1 MKDFDLQWEG
11 DELLAELE
19 HRHANLLSP
28 EFIAKSTPFSD
39 LGEMLATARAQGI
52 AIEELDDPKT
62 AHAWTRFVAHN
73 SVFPSWEAMLIAALK
88 H

>member
-1 MKDFDLQWEG
+1 MKDFELHWEG
-11 DELLAELE
+11 DRLLAELE
-19 HRHANLLSP
+19 HRHSNLLSP

-52 AIEELDDPKT
+52 AIKELDDPTT
-62 AHAWTRFVAHN
+62 AHAWTRFVADN
-73 SVFPSWEAMLIAALK
+73 SVFPSWEAMLEAALR